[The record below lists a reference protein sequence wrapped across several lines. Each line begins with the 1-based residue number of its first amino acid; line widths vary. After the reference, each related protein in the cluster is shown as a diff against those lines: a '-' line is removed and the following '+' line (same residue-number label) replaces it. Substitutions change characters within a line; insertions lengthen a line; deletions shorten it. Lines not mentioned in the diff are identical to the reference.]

1 LRTGEEKVKNKMM
14 IEAEKEEKN
23 CGCSCSHRFMSFSF
37 VPEKD
42 NFFAQKGGE
51 NKEGLFLACEA
62 S

>member
-1 LRTGEEKVKNKMM
+1 MLKKKKKIVDAVAAIDLCLFR
-14 IEAEKEEKN
+14 
-23 CGCSCSHRFMSFSF
+23 F